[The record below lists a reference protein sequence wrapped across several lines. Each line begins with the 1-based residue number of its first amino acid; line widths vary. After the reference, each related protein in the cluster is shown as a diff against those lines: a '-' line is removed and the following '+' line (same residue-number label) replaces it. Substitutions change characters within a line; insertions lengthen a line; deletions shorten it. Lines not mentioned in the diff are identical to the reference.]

1 LVLLGTTPEEPLMRL
16 AFNDTNSSGTGKA
29 EEEGAVEQ
37 LIYHN
42 HTIFVQSVISFNLN
56 GLNWH

>member
-1 LVLLGTTPEEPLMRL
+1 MIRL
-16 AFNDTNSSGTGKA
+16 AFNDTNGSGTGKA

-42 HTIFVQSVISFNLN
+42 HTIFVNPSFCFLI
-56 GLNWH
+56 

>member
-1 LVLLGTTPEEPLMRL
+1 MRF

-37 LIYHN
+37 LIYNN
-42 HTIFVQSVISFNLN
+42 HTFLFNPSFCLI
-56 GLNWH
+56 

>member
-1 LVLLGTTPEEPLMRL
+1 MRPD
-16 AFNDTNSSGTGKA
+16 FNDTNSSSTGKA

-42 HTIFVQSVISFNLN
+42 HTIFVQSVILFNLN
-56 GLNWH
+56 GLHWH

>member
-1 LVLLGTTPEEPLMRL
+1 MRL
-16 AFNDTNSSGTGKA
+16 TFNDINGSGTKKA

-42 HTIFVQSVISFNLN
+42 HTIFVNPSFI
-56 GLNWH
+56 